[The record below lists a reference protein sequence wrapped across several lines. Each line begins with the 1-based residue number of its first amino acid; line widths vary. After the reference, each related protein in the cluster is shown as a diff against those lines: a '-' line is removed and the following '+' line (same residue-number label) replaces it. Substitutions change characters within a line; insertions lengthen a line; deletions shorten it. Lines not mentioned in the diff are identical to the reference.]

1 MVASKWGQVPHV
13 RQTTYLS
20 KINLE
25 SKLLSDAMS
34 QCQILAGVLP
44 LGADDNGKP
53 LYSLVTMQIGYLSD
67 FK

>member
-1 MVASKWGQVPHV
+1 MNS
-13 RQTTYLS
+13 
-20 KINLE
+20 E